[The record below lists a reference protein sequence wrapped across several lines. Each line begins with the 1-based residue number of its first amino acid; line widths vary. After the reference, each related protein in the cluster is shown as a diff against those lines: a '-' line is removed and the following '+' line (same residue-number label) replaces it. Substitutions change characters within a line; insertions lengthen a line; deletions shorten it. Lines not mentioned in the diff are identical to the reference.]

1 MRRLL
6 PTFLLLVCLSASL
19 HAQTFAYVGS
29 RYEPNVAVIDTATN
43 AVVATV
49 PLPAPIVGGPVAST
63 HTMAMSPDG
72 NRVYVSTFR
81 NVAPFTWNIVA
92 IDTATSSVAA
102 TISVP
107 GAQRLAV
114 SPDSA
119 RLYVATVL
127 GGVGS
132 VTVVDTATNSV
143 SGSIVL
149 PATSR
154 PYMIAATA
162 SQVYI
167 DDDVS
172 GDVYVADAATN
183 ALIATIAP
191 SGGVGGAYGMALSSD
206 GSRLYYQNTQGVFSV
221 VDTAT
226 NTTLSTAAV
235 DAIFASFE
243 ITPDGST
250 LYAVGIPD
258 DGPFYTI
265 DTTTFA
271 LTTITDY
278 SQAWFDVAIA
288 PDGALAYL
296 CNFDHASVVAFDT
309 ATNTPVATIP
319 LPSTQVRGATPAS
332 IVVGHIPPAAP
343 FAAFNVA
350 KLQVNSQGFSES
362 GSFTLAAAPAFDP
375 AAQRVSLTAG
385 SFTLDIPAGS
395 FRRNGPNLH
404 WSFEGKVGGVRVNA
418 DIKQQGK
425 SATQFDYAATVK
437 GPDLTA
443 QPRPLRVGLRIGLN
457 VGSALAP

>member
-1 MRRLL
+1 MRRHLIAVLL
-6 PTFLLLVCLSASL
+6 SSCVSAVL

-49 PLPAPIVGGPVAST
+49 PLPALMAGGPVAST
-63 HTMAMSPDG
+63 HMMAMSPDG
-72 NRVYVSTFR
+72 NRVYVSTFQ
-81 NVAPFTWNIVA
+81 NSAPFTWTIVA
-92 IDTATSSVAA
+92 IDTATSSVAS

-107 GAQRLAV
+107 GAARLAV

-127 GGVGS
+127 NGAGS

-143 SGSIVL
+143 SGSIAL

-154 PYMIAATA
+154 PYMIAATPT
-162 SQVYI
+162 QVYI
-167 DDDVS
+167 DDSSS

-183 ALIATIAP
+183 ALIATIPP
-191 SGGVGGAYGMALSSD
+191 SGIGGAYGMALSSD

-243 ITPDGST
+243 ITPDGGK

-265 DTTTFA
+265 DTATFA

-278 SQAWFDVAIA
+278 SQAWFDAAIA

-319 LPSTQVRGATPAS
+319 LPSTQVRGATPAA
-332 IVVGHIPPAAP
+332 IVVGHIPPAIP

-350 KLQVNSQGFSES
+350 KLQVNSQGFSEN
-362 GSFTLAAAPAFDP
+362 GSFTLGAAAAFDP
-375 AAQRVSLTAG
+375 ATQRVSLTAG
-385 SFTLDIPAGS
+385 SFTLDIPPGS
-395 FRRNGPNLH
+395 FRRDGPNLH
-404 WSFEGKVGGVRVNA
+404 WTFEGKVGGARVNA
-418 DIKQQGK
+418 DIKQQGR
-425 SATQFDYAATVK
+425 STTQFAYSAAVK

-443 QPRPLRVGLRIGLN
+443 QARPLRVGLRIGPN
-457 VGSALAP
+457 VGSALVP